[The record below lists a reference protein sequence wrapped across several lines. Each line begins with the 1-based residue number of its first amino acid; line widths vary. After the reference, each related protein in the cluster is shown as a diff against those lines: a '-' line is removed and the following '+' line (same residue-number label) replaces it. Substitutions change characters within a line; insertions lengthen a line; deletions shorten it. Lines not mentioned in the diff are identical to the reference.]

1 MEPETQSNDSE
12 NRPNPT
18 TEQST
23 ARAAQQAASQRAATQ
38 RAAKQEAEAAPATRT
53 RRDFLKLGA
62 GVLGAVTLAEVAGA
76 GLLFLQPRSLDGEFG
91 GVLSAGAAASFPP
104 GTVTEFPAG
113 RFFLV
118 RAEDGGFLAVYR
130 RCTHLG
136 CAVSW
141 DAGENSFVCPCHG
154 SHFDFFGTVEN
165 PPAPSAL
172 DTFPLEIV
180 DGQVQVDTGHPQS
193 RDVFAPAQL
202 VYA

>member
-1 MEPETQSNDSE
+1 MQPET
-12 NRPNPT
+12 RPNESERKSNPT
-18 TEQST
+18 AEHGTS
-23 ARAAQQAASQRAATQ
+23 RAAAQTAKPEPQAA
-38 RAAKQEAEAAPATRT
+38 KPEADAAPATRT

-91 GVLSAGAAASFPP
+91 GVLIAGAAESFPP

-113 RFFLV
+113 RFFLI

-141 DAGENSFVCPCHG
+141 DARENSFVCPCHG